1 MPAII
6 TNKFRMNNAEQFSE
20 SFSEA
25 SPTVYYLG
33 IGRAQEFGT
42 LTRPDGR
49 TDYEGTES
57 APITPADSVLN
68 EFKNYDDL
76 LAAKKITGSNVS
88 FVIPRRN
95 WTSGTVYD
103 IYRHDYEEYVTGSTS
118 TRVTANSTAT
128 TLFDSTFYVLTEDY
142 NVYKCL
148 DNNNNGTSTEKPSG
162 TSTSVITTSDDYKWK
177 YMYTLSASEQ
187 ANFLSTDFMGVSTD
201 STVAA
206 AAVDGA
212 LDVIKIKTGGSAY
225 TVSGG
230 ATTGTITAIP
240 IRGDGTGGVA
250 SVTLTS
256 GVITAVT
263 VTTRGSGYTSG
274 YIRNADI
281 ITATNAGGAGS
292 GAELDVIIP
301 PKGGHGKNAVE
312 ELGGFFV
319 MLNTSLEGTE
329 STNSGDFTAA
339 NDFRKIT
346 LIKDPNNASGTAASA
361 ATLRGTYAIKIASS
375 PTPGTFTADEEI
387 NQATTG
393 AVGKVV
399 EWDSVNG
406 ILYYIQT
413 RHNDAGADS
422 NGNVTAFSG
431 ANVITGQGSSA
442 TGTPET
448 SQNGTVNNVT
458 FTSGYAAP
466 EIQHDS
472 GDIIYVE
479 NRTKITRATDQ
490 TENIKLIIEF

>member
-6 TNKFRMNNAEQFSE
+6 TNKFRLNNAEQFQE
-20 SFSEA
+20 SFSETA
-25 SPTVYYLG
+25 ATVYYLG

-42 LTRPDGR
+42 LTRPDAR
-49 TDYEGTES
+49 TDYEGTET
-57 APITPADSVLN
+57 APTTPGDSVLN
-68 EFKNYDDL
+68 EFKNFDDL
-76 LAAKKITGSNVS
+76 LAAKKITSSDVS

-95 WTSGTVYD
+95 WTTGTVYD
-103 IYRHDYEEYVTGSTS
+103 IYRHDYEEFVTGSTS
-118 TRVTANSTAT
+118 TRVTSTSGAT
-128 TLFDSTFYVLTEDY
+128 TLFDSTFYVLTTDR

-148 DNNNNGTSTEKPSG
+148 DNNGGATSTVEPTG
-162 TSTSVITTSDDYKWK
+162 TSTSVITTGDDYKWK
-177 YMYTLSASEQ
+177 YIYTLSASQQ
-187 ANFLSTDFMGVSTD
+187 ANFLSTDFMGVSTN
-201 STVAA
+201 STVSS

-212 LDVIKIKTGGSAY
+212 LDIVKIKTAGSSY

-230 ATTGTITAIP
+230 GTSGTITAVP
-240 IRGDGTGGVA
+240 IRGDGTGGVC
-250 SVTLTS
+250 SVTITS
-256 GVITAVT
+256 GAITAVS

-281 ITATNAGGAGS
+281 IAATNAGGAGS

-301 PKGGHGKNAVE
+301 PKGGHGFNAVE

-346 LIKDPNNASGTAASA
+346 LIKDPQNASGSAASA
-361 ATLRGTYAIKIASS
+361 ATLRGTYAVRINSS
-375 PTPGTFTADEEI
+375 PTPGTFTPDEEI
-387 NQATTG
+387 NQASTG

-399 EWDSVNG
+399 EWDATNR
-406 ILYYIQT
+406 ILYYVQT
-413 RHNDAGADS
+413 RHNDAGADA

-431 ANVITGQGSSA
+431 TNVITGQSSSA
-442 TGTPET
+442 TGTPEATT
-448 SQNGTVNNVT
+448 STVNNVS
-458 FTSGYAAP
+458 FTSGYSAP
-466 EIQHDS
+466 ELKHDT
-472 GDIIYVE
+472 GEILYVE